1 MWIFFYQVQYIFLC
15 LCEFYS
21 DVLGDILII
30 YSDISSDFSMIYNDV
45 FIVCRDIFAVYSDIS
60 VIYSSFFSVSSD
72 IFIFYSDV
80 FVVLFDFKEIFCP
93 DVEESVFQFV
103 VFSEQEIPEEFFKKF
118 RIFMDSFLKIV
129 VVCTDESIPEI
140 PGIFREYFVVR
151 IESERAKIFYR
162 ENRGC
167 PCVSFSESVNLP
179 KTGYKESYVLYGFF
193 QSEIFIAEMPFML
206 KIVVERGFKFK
217 CGSVHHR
224 ISVQNL
230 FIF

>member
-1 MWIFFYQVQYIFLC
+1 MRYTWVFFYQVQYIFLC
-15 LCEFYS
+15 LREFYS
-21 DVLGDILII
+21 DI
-30 YSDISSDFSMIYNDV
+30 
-45 FIVCRDIFAVYSDIS
+45 FIVYRDIFAVYSDIS
-60 VIYSSFFSVSSD
+60 CDIFVIYRDFFNVSSVIFIICCDFSVVC
-72 IFIFYSDV
+72 SDV
-80 FVVLFDFKEIFCP
+80 FVVFFDFQEIFCP
-93 DVEESVFQFV
+93 DVEKSVFQFV
-103 VFSEQEIPEEFFKKF
+103 VFSEQEIPEEFFKEF
-118 RIFMDSFLKIV
+118 LIFMDSFLKV
-129 VVCTDESIPEI
+129 VVVRTDKGIPKI
-140 PGIFREYFVVR
+140 PGIFCKKLVVR
-151 IESERAKIFYR
+151 IESKRAQIFYR

>member
-1 MWIFFYQVQYIFLC
+1 
-15 LCEFYS
+15 
-21 DVLGDILII
+21 
-30 YSDISSDFSMIYNDV
+30 MIYNDV
-45 FIVCRDIFAVYSDIS
+45 FIVCRDIFAVYSDISCDIS

-80 FVVLFDFKEIFCP
+80 FVVFCDILSDAFIVYCDFPVVYSDVFVVLFDFQEIFCP

-129 VVCTDESIPEI
+129 VVRTDKGIPKI
-140 PGIFREYFVVR
+140 PGIFREYSVVR

-167 PCVSFSESVNLP
+167 PCVAFSESVNLP
-179 KTGYKESYVLYGFF
+179 
-193 QSEIFIAEMPFML
+193 
-206 KIVVERGFKFK
+206 
-217 CGSVHHR
+217 
-224 ISVQNL
+224 
-230 FIF
+230 